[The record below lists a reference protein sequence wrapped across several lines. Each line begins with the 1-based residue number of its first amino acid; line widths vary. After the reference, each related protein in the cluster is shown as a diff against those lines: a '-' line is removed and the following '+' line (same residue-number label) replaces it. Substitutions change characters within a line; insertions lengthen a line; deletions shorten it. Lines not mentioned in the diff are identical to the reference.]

1 MSGCVVRCRRSVEHP
16 PPSPPPPPTYERL
29 TAFSFALAFIP
40 EAAASIALKLPTAS
54 RTTLSNQCFH
64 RFVVALPTRMMTKSD
79 PWGIVADTSAVR
91 VGAAL
96 ENFEKNISLK
106 LFFCEL
112 NVVGMMCWTNKKIM
126 ATLQ

>member
-1 MSGCVVRCRRSVEHP
+1 LPSFRRTSPLP
-16 PPSPPPPPTYERL
+16 PHL
-29 TAFSFALAFIP
+29 TALPFALAFIP
-40 EAAASIALKLPTAS
+40 EAGASIALKLPMAS
-54 RTTLSNQCFH
+54 RTTLSDQRFH
-64 RFVVALPTRMMTKSD
+64 RFVVALPTSMMTKSD
-79 PWGIVADTSAVR
+79 PWGILADTSAAR

-112 NVVGMMCWTNKKIM
+112 NVVGMVCWANKKIM